1 MPPLPAFLSNL
12 QQPAPA
18 QAYGAQ
24 NTSNSALA
32 GSPAQYLTSRPH
44 QGSAAA
50 PQYPAVS
57 GETCLVLA
65 LYGRDHQRGCYHP
78 CVMLAVAALP
88 CAGPKSQ
95 HCIVLDVKSVL
106 SRAEAALV

>member
-18 QAYGAQ
+18 QPYGAHT
-24 NTSNSALA
+24 NTNSALA
-32 GSPAQYLTSRPH
+32 GSPAQYLTSRPY

-57 GETCLVLA
+57 GMSSWDPGVEAVREGAVTC
-65 LYGRDHQRGCYHP
+65 
-78 CVMLAVAALP
+78 M
-88 CAGPKSQ
+88 
-95 HCIVLDVKSVL
+95 
-106 SRAEAALV
+106 

>member
-18 QAYGAQ
+18 QPYGAH
-24 NTSNSALA
+24 NTANSALA
-32 GSPAQYLTSRPH
+32 GSPAQYLTSRPY

-57 GETCLVLA
+57 GTPCLVLESWCI
-65 LYGRDHQRGCYHP
+65 GHQRGRYQPH
-78 CVMLAVAALP
+78 VML
-88 CAGPKSQ
+88 
-95 HCIVLDVKSVL
+95 
-106 SRAEAALV
+106 